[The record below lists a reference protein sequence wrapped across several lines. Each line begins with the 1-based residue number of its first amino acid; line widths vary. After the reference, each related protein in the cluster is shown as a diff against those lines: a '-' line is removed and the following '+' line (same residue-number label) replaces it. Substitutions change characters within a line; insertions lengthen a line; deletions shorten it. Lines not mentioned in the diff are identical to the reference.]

1 VLKVTSIVGTMRKAS
16 LIAALPLLLNACA
29 DDITGPVNAYVAK
42 GPITGSECR
51 LFRADNNTQL
61 AAAGETVEGFVDF
74 GNVAFSGVGYVEC
87 TGGSYMDEATAGTVD
102 ASGLTLRSAKRFAGG
117 TTFIVTPLTEIAAR
131 KAEAASGGIEANVEN
146 FNNSVADNFGLSALD
161 ITSVQPTDLS
171 TTPARNNPEGWYG
184 TVLAGISQLDM
195 TNTGEDISGVID
207 ILEDSPDLS
216 SGDFKDALDG
226 LSGNDNINDDS
237 DVTDSVQGGL
247 GSNPDGSP
255 GQENTGSTGSTPK
268 INSIFP
274 SAGSAA
280 GGFEFVIIGT
290 GYEAGD
296 SLDVT
301 VGGKAATVV
310 TVDSSTQVRVT
321 APSGDAGSV
330 VDVVLTNGDGQ
341 AVTFADALTYVAA
354 GAVPTVVS
362 ISPSTG
368 SEAGGTDLTI
378 TGTNFVAGDSLG
390 VVVGGNLA
398 SVVAENNFA
407 SNVTLVSSTQITATT
422 PPGTAGDVDV
432 VVVNGDGQIAIA
444 EGAFTYVA
452 GDAPTITSISPAAG
466 TAAGGTQLMISGA
479 NFVVGDSFNVTVG
492 GQAAT
497 GVTVDSATQI
507 TVTTPSG
514 TAGSVVDVEVTSGDG
529 QVITASGSFTYVAL
543 DSVVA
548 VDGVS
553 PSAGPEAGG
562 TQLTISGAN
571 FVAGD
576 RLSVTVDGQAAT
588 GVTVDSATQI
598 TATTPSGTA
607 GAAVDVV
614 VTNGD
619 GQVVLIADA
628 FTYTDGSGP
637 LIDSVSPATGSEA
650 GGTQLTITGTNYATG
665 GSLSVTVDGQA
676 ATGVTVDSSTQIT
689 AITPSGTAGSAVDV
703 VVVNGDGQ
711 DVTATGAFTYQ
722 GACQHCEL
730 DANGC
735 PF

>member
-1 VLKVTSIVGTMRKAS
+1 MLKVTSIVGTMRKAS

-87 TGGSYMDEATAGTVD
+87 TGGSYKDEATAGTVD
-102 ASGLTLRSAKRFAGG
+102 ATGLILRSAKRFAGG
-117 TTFIVTPLTEIAAR
+117 TTFIVTPVTEIAVR
-131 KAEAASGGIEANVEN
+131 KAAAASGGIEANAEN

-171 TTPARNNPEGWYG
+171 TTPAQNNPEGWYG

-195 TNTGEDISGVID
+195 TNTDEDISGVVD

-216 SGDFKDALDG
+216 SGGFTEALDDLG
-226 LSGNDNINDDS
+226 DNANVNGNENSG
-237 DVTDSVQGGL
+237 VTDAVQDGL

-255 GQENTGSTGSTPK
+255 GLPITSPVLEIRSIVPSVGPETGST
-268 INSIFP
+268 
-274 SAGSAA
+274 
-280 GGFEFVIIGT
+280 EVIIIGANFV
-290 GYEAGD
+290 AGD
-296 SLDVT
+296 SLNVT
-301 VGGKAATVV
+301 VDGQAATGV
-310 TVDSSTQVRVT
+310 TVDSPTQIT
-321 APSGDAGSV
+321 ATTPSGTAGAA
-330 VDVVLTNGDGQ
+330 VDVVVTNGDGQ
-341 AVTFADALTYVAA
+341 VITAAGAFTYVALDS
-354 GAVPTVVS
+354 VVTVVGVN
-362 ISPSTG
+362 PPAG
-368 SEAGGTDLTI
+368 PEAGGTQLTI
-378 TGTNFVAGDSLG
+378 SGANFVAGDSLG
-390 VVVGGNLA
+390 VLVGGNLA
-398 SVVAENNFA
+398 SVVAEDNFA
-407 SNVTLVSSTQITATT
+407 SNVTWVSPTQITATT

-444 EGAFTYVA
+444 EDAFTYVT
-452 GDAPTITSISPAAG
+452 GDAPTITSVSPLAG
-466 TAAGGTQLMISGA
+466 TETGGTQLTITGT
-479 NFVVGDSFNVTVG
+479 NFVAGKHLSVTVD

-507 TVTTPSG
+507 ITATTPSG
-514 TAGSVVDVEVTSGDG
+514 TAGSVVDVVVINGDG
-529 QVITASGSFTYVAL
+529 QGVTAGSAFTYKAEGTQPTI
-543 DSVVA
+543 
-548 VDGVS
+548 DGIT
-553 PSAGPEAGG
+553 PSRGPEAGG
-562 TQLTISGAN
+562 TVLAIVGENFESG
-571 FVAGD
+571 D
-576 RLSVTVDGQAAT
+576 YLKVTVDGQAAT

-607 GAAVDVV
+607 GAAVDMV

-619 GQVVLIADA
+619 GQVVLVADA

-650 GGTQLTITGTNYATG
+650 GGTQLTITGANYATG

-676 ATGVTVDSSTQIT
+676 ATGVTVDSATQIT

-711 DVTATGAFTYQ
+711 DVTATDVFTYQ

>member
-1 VLKVTSIVGTMRKAS
+1 MLKVTSIVGTMRKAS

-61 AAAGETVEGFVDF
+61 AAAGETVNGFVDF

-87 TGGSYMDEATAGTVD
+87 TGGSYEDEATAGTVD

-117 TTFIVTPLTEIAAR
+117 TTFIVTPLTEIAVR
-131 KAEAASGGIEANVEN
+131 KAEAASGGIEANAEN

-171 TTPARNNPEGWYG
+171 TTPAQNNPEGWYG

-255 GQENTGSTGSTPK
+255 GQENTSSTVSTPK

-280 GGFEFVIIGT
+280 GEFEFVIIGT
-290 GYEAGD
+290 GYEAGE
-296 SLDVT
+296 SLAVM
-301 VGGKAATVV
+301 VGENAATVV

-341 AVTFADALTYVAA
+341 AVTFADALTYVA
-354 GAVPTVVS
+354 VEVVSTVVS
-362 ISPSTG
+362 ISPSAG
-368 SEAGGTDLTI
+368 SETGGTDLTI

-398 SVVAENNFA
+398 SVVAEDNFA
-407 SNVTLVSSTQITATT
+407 SNVTWASPTQITATT

-444 EGAFTYVA
+444 EGAFTYVT
-452 GDAPTITSISPAAG
+452 GDVPTITSVNPLAG
-466 TAAGGTQLMISGA
+466 TEAGGTQLTISGT
-479 NFVVGDSFNVTVG
+479 NFGEGDSLNVAVG

-507 TVTTPSG
+507 TVTTPPG
-514 TAGSVVDVEVTSGDG
+514 TAGSVVDVVVTNGDG
-529 QVITASGSFTYVAL
+529 LVITAAGAFTYVAL
-543 DSVVA
+543 DSVVTVA
-548 VDGVS
+548 GVS

-571 FVAGD
+571 FVAGEY
-576 RLSVTVDGQAAT
+576 LKVTVGGEVAT

-607 GAAVDVV
+607 GAAVDVK

-619 GQVVLIADA
+619 GQVVTSVGA

-637 LIDSVSPATGSEA
+637 LIDSISPATGSEA
-650 GGTQLTITGTNYATG
+650 GGTQLTITGVNYVTG

-676 ATGVTVDSSTQIT
+676 ASGVTVDSSTQIT

>member
-1 VLKVTSIVGTMRKAS
+1 MLKVTSIVGTMRKAS

-61 AAAGETVEGFVDF
+61 AAAGETVDGFVDF

-87 TGGSYMDEATAGTVD
+87 TGGSYEDEATAGTVD

-117 TTFIVTPLTEIAAR
+117 TTFIVTPLTEIAVR
-131 KAEAASGGIEANVEN
+131 KAEAASGGIEANAEN

-171 TTPARNNPEGWYG
+171 TTPAQNNPEGWYG

-195 TNTGEDISGVID
+195 TSTGEDISGVID
-207 ILEDSPDLS
+207 ILDDSPDLS

-255 GQENTGSTGSTPK
+255 GQENTGSTDSTPE

-290 GYEAGD
+290 GYEAGE
-296 SLDVT
+296 SLAVM
-301 VGGKAATVV
+301 VGENAATVV

-321 APSGDAGSV
+321 APLGIAGST

-354 GAVPTVVS
+354 EAVSTVAS

-368 SEAGGTDLTI
+368 SETGGTDLTI
-378 TGTNFVAGDSLG
+378 TGTNFVAGDLLG
-390 VVVGGNLA
+390 VVVDG
-398 SVVAENNFA
+398 NFA
-407 SNVTLVSSTQITATT
+407 SNVTWVSSTQITATT

-444 EGAFTYVA
+444 EGAFTYVT

-466 TAAGGTQLMISGA
+466 TVAGGTQLTIIGA
-479 NFVVGDSFNVTVG
+479 NFVEGDQLNVTVG
-492 GQAAT
+492 GEAAT
-497 GVTVDSATQI
+497 GVTMDSATQI

-514 TAGSVVDVEVTSGDG
+514 TADSLVDVVVTNGDG
-529 QVITASGSFTYVAL
+529 QVITAAGAFTYVAL
-543 DSVVA
+543 DSVVTVA
-548 VDGVS
+548 GVS

-576 RLSVTVDGQAAT
+576 SLNVMVDGQTAT

-607 GAAVDVV
+607 GAAVDVI

-619 GQVVLIADA
+619 GQVVLVADA

-650 GGTQLTITGTNYATG
+650 GGTQLTITGANYAIG